1 LDSIQLKR
9 SKPTVSF
16 DLCRLPR
23 FPLANLPTPL
33 QEASRLR
40 GALGGP
46 AKCPRILIKRDDLT
60 GLAFGGNKVR
70 KLEML
75 VGDALVRGAD
85 TLITTGAV
93 QSNHARAT
101 AAAAVVA
108 GLKAILVL
116 ESAETCP
123 PVQGNLL
130 LDRLLRADVR
140 FVPKNSDTDAA
151 MESVAEEVRS
161 AGGNPYVIPIGGS
174 SPYGAAGYL
183 TMTMELKVQLAAMGV
198 SPSRL
203 YFASGS
209 RGTQAG
215 IVLGARIFDMP
226 YEIYGVLVSKSRPE
240 TEARALSNANEA
252 AELVGSDIRLTYTDL
267 TNVDGYF
274 GEAYAIPTPEGDAAV
289 LLLARTE
296 AIFLDP
302 TYTGKSMSALIDHI
316 KTGQIDPHETVVFVH
331 TGGTPAIFA
340 HSERLSELAR
350 V

>member
-1 LDSIQLKR
+1 M
-9 SKPTVSF
+9 SF
-16 DLCRLPR
+16 DLYRLPR

-40 GALGGP
+40 EALGGP

-108 GLKAILVL
+108 GLRAILVL
-116 ESAETCP
+116 ESADMCP

-130 LDRLLRADVR
+130 LDRLLQADVR
-140 FVPKNSDTDAA
+140 FVPKDGDTAKA
-151 MESVAEEVRS
+151 METVADEVRA

-174 SPYGAAGYL
+174 SPSGAAGYL
-183 TMTMELKVQLAAMGV
+183 TMTLELKVQLAAMGA

-215 IVLGARIFDMP
+215 IVLGARVFDMP

-240 TEARALSNANEA
+240 TEARALSIANEA
-252 AELVGSDIRLTYTDL
+252 AELVGSDVRLNSADL
-267 TNVDGYF
+267 ANVDGYF

-316 KTGQIDPHETVVFVH
+316 QTGQLGPDETVVFIH

-340 HSERLSELAR
+340 HADRLSELAKA
-350 V
+350 